1 MPKTKEGKIFYFLS
15 KIMGQPRWKNSSFT
29 VQVIFV
35 VLKFSF
41 FFRILS
47 NFIVRNFLPK
57 KQPRENFSILHQN
70 HGLIPFENS
79 NFALCLKKLFFI
91 SRGGLYFVI
100 MLTNNIFPG
109 ILCQNITRKFS
120 FQIFEKSLAIPFENI
135 GNFFLQFL
143 T

>member
-1 MPKTKEGKIFYFLS
+1 MPETKEFSTFCQKSWANPVGKIQVY
-15 KIMGQPRWKNSSFT
+15 NY
-29 VQVIFV
+29 VQIIFV

-57 KQPRENFSILHQN
+57 KQRRENLRNSAPKSWVN
-70 HGLIPFENS
+70 PFRK
-79 NFALCLKKLFFI
+79 LKFCTMFKKAFFYQ
-91 SRGGLYFVI
+91 SRRAIFVI
-100 MLTNNIFPG
+100 MLTNNIFSG
-109 ILCQNITRKFS
+109 KLCQNITGKFS

-135 GNFFLQFL
+135 GNFFLLFL